1 LPHAWIGCW
10 GTLTWQVPWVELV
23 DVDVGDDGDRARR
36 VAGAVA
42 EVVEDQL
49 LVRRVKPEAGRQHRR
64 VRHDHYSPTR
74 TRSIEQASDDGSNRT
89 PSPKSPSSYPPY
101 KAFAPMRRK
110 EREALDLLDRSSL
123 EKRGSGG
130 ILGNGRGEPAYM
142 HAVRGAGPRR
152 QSREASPGLPP
163 NGSGGVRGYRLMSSF
178 LASRTRVR
186 RDATGA
192 GGRGWT
198 P

>member
-89 PSPKSPSSYPPY
+89 
-101 KAFAPMRRK
+101 
-110 EREALDLLDRSSL
+110 
-123 EKRGSGG
+123 
-130 ILGNGRGEPAYM
+130 EP
-142 HAVRGAGPRR
+142 
-152 QSREASPGLPP
+152 LPP
-163 NGSGGVRGYRLMSSF
+163 KALAATHPTRL
-178 LASRTRVR
+178 LHL
-186 RDATGA
+186 
-192 GGRGWT
+192 
-198 P
+198 